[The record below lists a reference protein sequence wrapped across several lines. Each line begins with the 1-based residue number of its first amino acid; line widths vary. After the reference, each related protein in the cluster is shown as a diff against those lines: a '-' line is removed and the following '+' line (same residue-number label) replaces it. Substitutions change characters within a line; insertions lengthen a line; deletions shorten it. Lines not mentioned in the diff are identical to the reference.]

1 MDQKRKS
8 IRRFARGEGHVG
20 EICTCTRSSSIR
32 LFRDLD
38 SLGAMIS
45 TEGRR
50 SMIHDRRKPYTIGDS
65 NKRIWIEEEGL
76 KYRLVIYDIIR
87 N

>member
-1 MDQKRKS
+1 MDQKRKP
-8 IRRFARGEGHVG
+8 IRGFARGEGHIG

-45 TEGRR
+45 IEDRR
-50 SMIHDRRKPYTIGDS
+50 LMTHDRRKPYTIGDP
-65 NKRIWIEEEGL
+65 NKGIWIKEKCLDLQVGDL
-76 KYRLVIYDIIR
+76 
-87 N
+87 